1 MNHPYQNLTLRHM
14 ELAVVTPNM
23 LEGLIDVHFHYVA
36 PEFVRVMDARSGFPF
51 PASEFSFPV

>member
-1 MNHPYQNLTLRHM
+1 M
-14 ELAVVTPNM
+14 ELTVVTPNM